1 MSDDVTIDID
11 FDENTM
17 IIVPDNGRS
26 YVYSL
31 DEISNDLVD
40 HLISG
45 NSNYTVYSQGE
56 RYTEDQLTKDEILSA
71 IREEELTTTIRS
83 R

>member
-11 FDENTM
+11 FDDQTM
-17 IIVPDNGRS
+17 IIIPSSGKS

-40 HLISG
+40 RLITG
-45 NSNYTVYSQGE
+45 NTNYTVYSQGE
-56 RYTEDQLTKDEILSA
+56 RYTEDQLSREEILNA
-71 IREEELTTTIRS
+71 IHEEEITTTIRS

>member
-1 MSDDVTIDID
+1 MSDDVTLDID

-17 IIVPDNGRS
+17 IIIPSSGKT
-26 YVYSL
+26 YVYSI

-40 HLISG
+40 RLISG

-56 RYTEDQLTKDEILSA
+56 RYTEDQLTKDEVLSA
-71 IREEELTTTIRS
+71 IREEELQPIRS

>member
-17 IIVPDNGRS
+17 IIIPNNGRS

-40 HLISG
+40 RLVSG

-56 RYTEDQLTKDEILSA
+56 RYTEDQLTKEEILSA
-71 IREEELTTTIRS
+71 IREEELQTIKS